1 MFCGTNAKFDTF
13 MGTKTLNSSEGVDFN
28 FAVDKDIAKGLD
40 EVMSV
45 YLNLENP
52 VYAYSDI
59 DLVTDT
65 YEDYFES
72 ENQDAIRNAVFSV
85 KDKLE
90 EKGYTFYSEVYDFLG
105 YLAERKQTQEIL
117 DGLLDLGGYIEEDYD
132 SEVLYNDIRKA
143 EMEAF
148 GIDGYVTRNYNGS
161 EKAVYIAFSPNQIK
175 SVDNRGTFDINNP
188 NIYYQ
193 TAAAYYPNKVIVDEG
208 IVDLTDAFDSVPTI
222 KEVEKFVERIVKEG
236 GEYFTKT
243 PNKKIKL
250 PKGRYR
256 KGHLAHSNKW
266 EDMSF
271 DEKQR
276 HNMYVEAYREL
287 IENSVYSKAKLN
299 TERDN
304 KHKKNVNKYHYFTV
318 KVRIGNDVYN
328 VVLDTEEFDG
338 DRLTKPQ
345 ITSLYNVKEVSPS
358 KKNSTKAGFENN
370 GKTSNRVTI
379 SESDENINS
388 DGKLYQKAYVSM
400 KGELVGDYLDIDW
413 FEMMGESS
421 MLHGWGNYLL
431 KDREINKIR
440 YFL

>member
-1 MFCGTNAKFDTF
+1 M
-13 MGTKTLNSSEGVDFN
+13 
-28 FAVDKDIAKGLD
+28 I
-40 EVMSV
+40 
-45 YLNLENP
+45 
-52 VYAYSDI
+52 I
-59 DLVTDT
+59 
-65 YEDYFES
+65 
-72 ENQDAIRNAVFSV
+72 
-85 KDKLE
+85 
-90 EKGYTFYSEVYDFLG
+90 
-105 YLAERKQTQEIL
+105 
-117 DGLLDLGGYIEEDYD
+117 
-132 SEVLYNDIRKA
+132 
-143 EMEAF
+143 
-148 GIDGYVTRNYNGS
+148 
-161 EKAVYIAFSPNQIK
+161 
-175 SVDNRGTFDINNP
+175 
-188 NIYYQ
+188 
-193 TAAAYYPNKVIVDEG
+193 DEG

-222 KEVEKFVERIVKEG
+222 KEVEKLVERIVKEG

-256 KGHLAHSNKW
+256 KGHLAHLNKW

-370 GKTSNRVTI
+370 GKTSYNSTI
-379 SESDENINS
+379 SQSDENVNS

-400 KGELVGDYLDIDW
+400 KGELVGDYLDADE
-413 FEMMGESS
+413 FEGIGEGAQA
-421 MLHGWGNYLL
+421 HGWLIVRL
-431 KDREINKIR
+431 KDTFIS
-440 YFL
+440 